1 MPLSRASSMS
11 DNKMHKRKTKQG
23 MATSVEGTDRKA
35 SIKAA
40 LKIGKKLDKGD
51 KKTEIFFSVSFGIV

>member
-1 MPLSRASSMS
+1 ML

-35 SIKAA
+35 SIKVA
-40 LKIGKKLDKGD
+40 LKIGKKIVGD
-51 KKTEIFFSVSFGIV
+51 KETEIFFSVSFGIV

>member
-40 LKIGKKLDKGD
+40 LKIGKKLVGD
-51 KKTEIFFSVSFGIV
+51 KNTEIFFSVSFGIV